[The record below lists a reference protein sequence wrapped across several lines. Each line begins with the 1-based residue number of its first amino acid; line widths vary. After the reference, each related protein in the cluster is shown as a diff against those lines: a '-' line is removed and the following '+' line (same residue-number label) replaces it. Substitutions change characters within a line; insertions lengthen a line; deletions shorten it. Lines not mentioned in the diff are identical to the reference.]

1 MQRRLVEGVVVEGE
15 EGGVD
20 PEGVEVEEEDLGVAE
35 VVDSIEVVVD
45 SVVVEAVVVG
55 DFNVAFSLWK

>member
-1 MQRRLVEGVVVEGE
+1 MVVEGE

-35 VVDSIEVVVD
+35 VVDSIEEVVD